1 MKMPEVMDTT
11 LRDGEQMDNVSF
23 SPGEKLNIAK
33 KLIEMGINRIEVA
46 SARAVKEDEEAI
58 GKICAWAKENN
69 RLDSIEVLGF
79 VDKTESVDWIGK
91 SGGKVINLLAKGSE
105 NHCSKQ
111 LGKTLDEHLSDIGQ
125 TVEYAVGKGMQVNV
139 YLEDWS
145 NGMMHSEDHV
155 FRMVK
160 DLEAMKVRRV
170 MLPDTLGV
178 LSPWTTEEYVKAML
192 ARFPETHF
200 DFHAHNDYDLGTA
213 NALSALKAG
222 VHGIHVTAN
231 TLGER
236 AGNCSLYAVAAGAKD
251 YLNLDLKVAE
261 EGFYELKRMVEIA
274 SGIRMQPTAPI
285 VGENVHRQTSGVH
298 ADGDRKA
305 RLYMNKLSAERFGK
319 STKTSYPLGKQS
331 GESSIRMN
339 LEQIGLELDD
349 EALKKVTNR
358 VRELGGVGKTV
369 MPEDL
374 YFIAKDIFEQ
384 PKQMPFRFLNA
395 KSDISMTGA
404 RIGYVKILLH
414 GEELEATGTGAG
426 GYDAIMNA
434 LRSLMAQKDV
444 QLPELTD
451 YQPRI
456 PQGGKTSA
464 LVETV
469 IEWKHDDRHFSTIGV
484 DSDQTISAVRA
495 TEKMVNIILMKY
507 K

>member
-1 MKMPEVMDTT
+1 MPEVMDTT

-23 SPGEKLNIAK
+23 SPSEKFNIAK
-33 KLIEMGINRIEVA
+33 RLLEIGIDRVEVA
-46 SARAVKEDEEAI
+46 SARAVKEDEEAL
-58 GKICAWAKENN
+58 GKICAWANENN
-69 RLDSIEVLGF
+69 RLHSIEVLGF
-79 VDKTESVDWIGK
+79 VDKTESIDWINN
-91 SGGKVINLLAKGSE
+91 SGGKVVNLLAKGSE

-111 LGKTLDEHLSDIGQ
+111 LGKTLDEHLRDIGQ
-125 TVEYAVGKGMQVNV
+125 TVEYAAGKGMHVNV

-145 NGMMHSEDHV
+145 NGMINSEDYV
-155 FRMVK
+155 FKMVK
-160 DLEAMKVRRV
+160 GLETMGVKRV

-178 LSPWTTEEYVKAML
+178 LSPWTTEEYIKEML
-192 ARFPETHF
+192 TRFPETHF

-213 NALSALKAG
+213 NALSALKVG
-222 VHGIHVTAN
+222 VHGIHVTSN

-236 AGNCSLYAVAAGAKD
+236 AGNCSLYAVVAGAKD
-251 YLNLDLKVAE
+251 YLNLDLNVE
-261 EGFYELKRMVEIA
+261 EESFYELRRMVERA
-274 SGIRMQPTAPI
+274 SGMRMPPTAPI

-319 STKTSYPLGKQS
+319 STKISYPLGKQS
-331 GESSIRMN
+331 GISTIRMN

-349 EALKKVTNR
+349 ETLKKVTNR
-358 VRELGGVGKTV
+358 VRELGGVGKTI

-384 PKQMPFRFLNA
+384 PKEMPFRFLNA
-395 KSDISMTGA
+395 KSDISMAGA

-414 GEELEATGTGAG
+414 GQELEATSTGTG
-426 GYDAIMNA
+426 GYDSIMNA
-434 LRSLMAQKDV
+434 LRSVMAQKNV

-456 PQGGKTSA
+456 PLGGTTSA

-469 IEWKHDDRHFSTIGV
+469 IEWKSNGGYFSTIGV

-495 TEKMVNIILMKY
+495 TEKMVNIMLIKD